1 MAVFVSV
8 GAAIKQGMSWAPTNK
23 TGLVDSNGGVFSH
36 VRTGSFVIE
45 GDSMKRVV
53 KIGTSLGVSISEVSL
68 AVGLEWK
75 TDASYAKGRAT
86 TSAW

>member
-1 MAVFVSV
+1 
-8 GAAIKQGMSWAPTNK
+8 MSWAPTNK
-23 TGLVDSNGGVFSH
+23 IGLVDSNGGVVSH

-53 KIGTSLGVSISEVSL
+53 KIGTSLGVPIGEASL

-75 TDASYAKGRAT
+75 TDASYARCRAT

>member
-23 TGLVDSNGGVFSH
+23 IGLVDSNGGVVSH
-36 VRTGSFVIE
+36 VRTGSFVVE
-45 GDSMKRVV
+45 DDSMKQVV
-53 KIGTSLGVSISEVSL
+53 KIGTSLGASIGEASL

-75 TDASYAKGRAT
+75 TDASYAKGRAS